1 MMSVQLNIVSDTK
14 AACFI
19 DYKFNKYIV
28 VHEVHYHTLANTRL
42 GYVMSNNQSNATDS
56 EA

>member
-42 GYVMSNNQSNATDS
+42 GYVMSNN
-56 EA
+56 